1 MMPKRHLFFV
11 GVILFVMT
19 NFYAC
24 GFYSL
29 SGISIENEETIRID
43 YFPNKSRLVSPILS
57 PVFTEKLQQKFVN
70 ESPLELVEQNA
81 DLIIDGSITG
91 YSVNPAASGGGD
103 QAQLNRLTIEVLVNF
118 KNTLK
123 DEEWTQKF
131 RRYED
136 FEQNETLT
144 DVEEVLIDIIAQQL
158 VDDIFNK
165 ALVNW

>member
-1 MMPKRHLFFV
+1 MSKTNFLFVGTIFFV
-11 GVILFVMT
+11 IS

-24 GFYSL
+24 GIYSL
-29 SGISIENEETIRID
+29 SGISIENEKTIKID

-81 DLIIDGSITG
+81 DLIIDGSITN
-91 YSVNPAASGGGD
+91 YSINPAASGGD
-103 QAQLNRLTIEVLVNF
+103 DEAQLNRLTIEVLVNF
-118 KNTLK
+118 QNTLK
-123 DEEWTQKF
+123 DEEWSQRF

-136 FEQNETLT
+136 FEKDQILT
-144 DVEEVLIDIIAQQL
+144 DVEEDLIDIIAQQL

>member
-1 MMPKRHLFFV
+1 MSKTNVFFV
-11 GVILFVMT
+11 GTIFFLVC

-24 GFYSL
+24 GIYSL

-43 YFPNKSRLVSPILS
+43 YFPNKARLVSPILS

-81 DLIIDGSITG
+81 DLIIDGSITN

-103 QAQLNRLTIEVLVNF
+103 EAQLNRLTIEVLVNF
-118 KNTLK
+118 ENTLK
-123 DEEWTQKF
+123 EEEWSQRF

-136 FEQNETLT
+136 FNQDDLLT
-144 DVEEVLIDIIAQQL
+144 DVEEELIDIIAQQL